1 MRPAYGR
8 FVTDPSRHSG
18 YGPHMDA
25 LAREAVDAINAI
37 SGAHAG
43 HRAAHAKGVLLTG
56 SFTPSAEA
64 SRLTSAAH
72 MQGEP
77 SRVTVRFSN
86 GGGDPGIPD
95 YAREGRGM
103 AVKFYPP
110 DGTKTDIVGLSLPC
124 FFVRTPEDFIAFT
137 KARLEPEKL
146 MPDFLSAHPE
156 ALPAIQAALAAD
168 PPESYATCTYN
179 SIHSFRW
186 SGSDGSRWVRYRF
199 EPEEGERTL
208 SGDDA
213 KARGRDYLRDEIL
226 ARGESA
232 FRLLVI
238 VAEEG
243 DPVHDATV
251 AWPEER
257 TKVEVGRLVLT
268 GPETE
273 RERDGDILVFDPTR
287 MVDGIELSD
296 DPILHFRP
304 RAYSVSVERRTKAPA

>member
-1 MRPAYGR
+1 
-8 FVTDPSRHSG
+8 
-18 YGPHMDA
+18 MDA
-25 LAREAVDAINAI
+25 LAEEAVDAINAI
-37 SGAHAG
+37 SGVHPG
-43 HRAAHAKGVLLTG
+43 HRAAHAKGTLLTG
-56 SFTPSAEA
+56 SFSPSDEA
-64 SRLTSAAH
+64 GRLTSAAH

-103 AVKFYPP
+103 AVKFYLP
-110 DGTKTDIVGLSLPC
+110 DGGKTDIVGLSLPC
-124 FFVRTPEDFIAFT
+124 FFVRTPEDFIEFT

-146 MPDFLSAHPE
+146 MPGFLGAHPE

-168 PPESYATCTYN
+168 PPESYATCAYN

-186 SGSDGSRWVRYRF
+186 TGADGGSRWVRYSL
-199 EPEEGERTL
+199 EPEAGERPI
-208 SGDDA
+208 SGEEA

-226 ARGESA
+226 ARSEAA
-232 FRLLVI
+232 FRLVVVI
-238 VAEEG
+238 AGE
-243 DPVHDATV
+243 DDAVDDSTV

-257 TKVEVGRLVLT
+257 ERVEVGRLVLT

-287 MVDGIELSD
+287 VTAGIELSD
-296 DPILHFRP
+296 DPILRFRP
-304 RAYSVSVERRTKAPA
+304 RAYSVSVARRAAP